1 MWLNFAYQANV
12 SLLDDKFVFIHIL
25 SCPPEIK
32 HTYTRQTGGL
42 WPFNRIILTRVR
54 GVKF

>member
-32 HTYTRQTGGL
+32 HNILDRQEVCGHS
-42 WPFNRIILTRVR
+42 IESY
-54 GVKF
+54 